1 MAITRYQN
9 NINDLDGLFGSLFPS
24 TMKIPPV
31 DIKED
36 DKAFTIS
43 AEIPGFEESEIELFV
58 EKHTLILKGEKK
70 EEEKKDG
77 EEKEERKYLLRERR
91 HVSFERSFTLPE
103 NLDEEQ
109 ISASFK
115 NGILDVTLPKLPKAE
130 PKRIEVKL
138 N

>member
-9 NINDLDGLFGSLFPS
+9 NMNDLDGLFGSLFPS

-58 EKHTLILKGEKK
+58 EKHTLVLKGEKK
-70 EEEKKDG
+70 SADDEKKDEG
-77 EEKEERKYLLRERR
+77 RKYLLRERR
-91 HVSFERSFTLPE
+91 NVSFERSFTLPE

-115 NGILDVTLPKLPKAE
+115 NGILEVTLPKLPKAE